1 MDKVALVT
9 GSSSGIGFET
19 SLALARN
26 GYHTFATMRNL
37 GKDEKIKQIIEKED
51 LSIEILELDVDSEE
65 SVNRAIKTVSEKKGR
80 IDVLVNNAGY
90 GMWGT
95 VEDVSIDEF
104 KEQFE
109 TNFFSIIRLIQKVAP
124 IMRKQNSGNIV
135 NISSVAGR
143 IGFPVSPAY
152 ISSKF
157 ALEGLSESLRFEL
170 IPFGINL
177 IIIEPGVIK
186 TNFFDSMK
194 MSEKSQQDSTYKEIT
209 DKVISGV
216 KMMAEMGTHPK
227 EVANV
232 VIKTL
237 GEEKPLPRYVIG
249 NDAMMFLEAKKMKT
263 DIEFEN
269 YLKKEL
275 YGELIDLDSFMYDF
289 FIFLVV
295 KLIYSF
301 N

>member
-1 MDKVALVT
+1 MEKVALVT
-9 GSSSGIGFET
+9 GSSSGIGLET
-19 SLALARN
+19 SLALARD
-26 GYHTFATMRNL
+26 GFYTFATMRDVS
-37 GKDEKIKQIIEKED
+37 KDEKIKKMIGNEN
-51 LSIEILELDVDSEE
+51 LNIEILQLNVDSEE
-65 SVNRAIKTVSEKKGR
+65 SVNSAINMVMEKKGQ
-80 IDVLVNNAGY
+80 IDVLINNAGY

-109 TNFFSIIRLIQKVAP
+109 TNFFAIIRLIHKIAP
-124 IMRKQNSGNIV
+124 IMRNQGSGNIV
-135 NISSVAGR
+135 NVSSVAGR

-170 IPFGINL
+170 MPFGINV

-194 MSEKSQQDSTYKEIT
+194 LAEKAQRDSTYKEIT
-209 DKVISGV
+209 EKVISGV

-227 EVANV
+227 EVADMI
-232 VIKTL
+232 IKAIND
-237 GEEKPLPRYVIG
+237 EKPLPRYVVG
-249 NDAMMFLEAKKMKT
+249 NDAMMFLEARKMKT
-263 DIEFEN
+263 DVEFEN

-275 YGELIDLDSFMYDF
+275 YGE
-289 FIFLVV
+289 
-295 KLIYSF
+295 
-301 N
+301 

>member
-1 MDKVALVT
+1 MEKVALVT

-26 GYHTFATMRNL
+26 GFHTFATMRDL

-51 LSIEILELDVDSEE
+51 LSIEILELDVDSEK

-104 KEQFE
+104 KKQFE

-124 IMRKQNSGNIV
+124 IMRKQSSGNIV

-170 IPFGINL
+170 MPFGINV

-194 MSEKSQQDSTYKEIT
+194 LSEKSQQDSTYKEIT

-227 EVANV
+227 EVADV

-275 YGELIDLDSFMYDF
+275 YGE
-289 FIFLVV
+289 
-295 KLIYSF
+295 
-301 N
+301 